1 MSKKYK
7 KIVKN
12 PGLNNIE
19 FGLVDSA
26 GKFYDKEDKQILK
39 ERKKFLR
46 EHGYSPV
53 ATWEINSWFED
64 TMYDVLVRYRKDMHG
79 HPMSIIDEEEWGSS
93 ITDKVYV
100 SEEYNNACEKKW
112 NDIIDEMISALKNLK
127 DWDYPDYDQTQ
138 SQEEIQR
145 INEEAFEK
153 REEYKQK
160 FFNLFVK
167 YYDNLWD

>member
-79 HPMSIIDEEEWGSS
+79 HPISIIDEEEWGSS
-93 ITDKVYV
+93 ITDKVYF

>member
-64 TMYDVLVRYRKDMHG
+64 TMYDVLVRYRKNMHG
-79 HPMSIIDEEEWGSS
+79 HPISIIDEEEWGSS

-100 SEEYNNACEKKW
+100 SEEYSNACEKKW

-138 SQEEIQR
+138 SLEKIQR
-145 INEEAFEK
+145 IDKEAFEK

>member
-26 GKFYDKEDKQILK
+26 GKFYDKEDRQILK

-79 HPMSIIDEEEWGSS
+79 YPTSIIDEEEWGSP
-93 ITDKVYV
+93 ITDKVYF

-127 DWDYPDYDQTQ
+127 DWNYPDYDQTQ
-138 SQEEIQR
+138 SQEEIQQ
-145 INEEAFEK
+145 INKEAFEK